1 LTHMREVHKIIGHKI
16 DCDIYIYILEDS
28 SVNLNFTLSKSG
40 KVDHHIKMKIH
51 KFIIFKILG
60 QR

>member
-1 LTHMREVHKIIGHKI
+1 
-16 DCDIYIYILEDS
+16 LEDS

-60 QR
+60 QRWYNFLYVKIRKIRLHQT